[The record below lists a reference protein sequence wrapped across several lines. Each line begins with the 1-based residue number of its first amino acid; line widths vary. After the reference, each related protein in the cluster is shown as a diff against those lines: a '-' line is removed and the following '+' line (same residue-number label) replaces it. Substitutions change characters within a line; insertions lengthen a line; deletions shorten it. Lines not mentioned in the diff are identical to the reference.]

1 MSAPRCPNGHENAFV
16 ATFCTSCGQKLTVA
30 PEARVAADPPPQPPM
45 SPRARRLTADYAA
58 LTEAFA
64 GHPAI
69 TVLPIGP
76 TPPERYRVVYDV
88 PSLSLTPDRQPH
100 RTHQTIVEILLPP
113 NYPREKPYLTT
124 NYAVFHPNFGA
135 HVCIAD
141 HWSPSQAL
149 VDIIVEVGDMLQ
161 WRLYNVKSP
170 LNAVAATWSA
180 ENSWQLPVGNVD
192 VMPLRDDYVVLG
204 GMTVAAPGHEGLGD
218 GS

>member
-1 MSAPRCPNGHENAFV
+1 VNALQCPNGHENNTAS
-16 ATFCTSCGQKLTVA
+16 TFCTSCGQRLVA
-30 PEARVAADPPPQPPM
+30 LPDRRVVAEPAPPVPM
-45 SPRARRLTADYAA
+45 SPRARRLTSDYAA

-88 PSLSLTPDRQPH
+88 PALALTPDRRPH

-113 NYPREKPYLTT
+113 TYPREKPYLTT

-141 HWSPSQAL
+141 HWSPSQSL

-170 LNAVAATWSA
+170 LNAVAASWSD
-180 ENSWQLPVGNVD
+180 ENVSQLPVGNVD
-192 VMPLRDDYVVLG
+192 VLPLRDDSVVLG
-204 GMTVAAPGHEGLGD
+204 EMTVTAPEENELGD
-218 GS
+218 RA